1 MIARSFLPRL
11 LLARCAVIAAS
22 LITPAFAQGPLR
34 VGSTVERTL
43 RIDGK
48 RLTLPMGAWTVA
60 ADGASEWNDT
70 NLGAYG
76 YLRTVILFRVV
87 DGKLDTVLE
96 VNANVLPTLDGW
108 GMTSACARNDLVLAV
123 IRYRAGWD
131 GSCYFVTHTL
141 MARDTTPMWRRARD
155 FAGQNRLTVP
165 RMMLTAGFRSANR
178 TDVLDVRY
186 HFAGETR
193 GIGVE
198 SADRWKDSAWMAARL
213 EQDPRRTAFARAVS
227 DWAVGYSGVVD
238 AGLKNRVLTED
249 PVAMPE
255 AAKANAVV
263 DVVSRR
269 LAELELLRQGGAV
282 TQEEFDSQA
291 RALKEHGLGASS
303 NAPDLAT
310 VTAVKALSY
319 RIIVSIS
326 HIFVDYY
333 WTGNYVAT
341 GALEVLQIT
350 INSAKFYLHELG
362 WAKYKGVP
370 RTDAAR
376 VIDFKYIGVDV

>member
-1 MIARSFLPRL
+1 MIARLTMIRL
-11 LLARCAVIAAS
+11 ILAVAVLFGSATVA
-22 LITPAFAQGPLR
+22 LAQGPLR

-48 RLTLPMGAWTVA
+48 RITLPIGAWTVA
-60 ADGASEWNDT
+60 ADGASEWNDPT
-70 NLGAYG
+70 MGAYG

-108 GMTSACARNDLVLAV
+108 GMTAACARPDLVLSV

-141 MARDTTPMWRRARD
+141 MARDTTPIWRRARD
-155 FAGQNRLTVP
+155 FAAQNRMTVP
-165 RMMLTAGFRSANR
+165 RIMLTAGFRSANR

-193 GIGVE
+193 GVGVE
-198 SADRWKDSAWMAARL
+198 AADRWKDSAWMASRL
-213 EQDPRRTAFARAVS
+213 DQDPGRKAFARAVS

-255 AAKANAVV
+255 ANRGNAVV

-269 LAELELLRQGGAV
+269 LAELQLLRQGGAI
-282 TQEEFDSQA
+282 TPEDFEQQA
-291 RALKEHGLGASS
+291 LSLKGHGLGASS

-350 INSAKFYLHELG
+350 INSAKFYLHEIG
-362 WAKYKGVP
+362 WAKYKGMP

>member
-1 MIARSFLPRL
+1 MSVRFLMSRFV
-11 LLARCAVIAAS
+11 LALAAVLAFATV
-22 LITPAFAQGPLR
+22 TPAVAQGPLR
-34 VGSTVERTL
+34 IGSTVERTL

-48 RLTLPMGAWTVA
+48 QLTLPMGAWTVA

-70 NLGAYG
+70 SLGAYG

-87 DGKLDTVLE
+87 EGKLDAVLE
-96 VNANVLPTLDGW
+96 VNANVLPTMDGW
-108 GMTSACARNDLVLAV
+108 GMTAACARNDLVLAV
-123 IRYRAGWD
+123 TRYRAGWD

-155 FAGQNRLTVP
+155 FAAQNRLVVP
-165 RMMLTAGFRSANR
+165 RMMLSAGFRSANR

-198 SADRWKDSAWMAARL
+198 AADRWKDSAWMTQRL
-213 EQDPRRTAFARAVS
+213 EQDPRRNAFARAVS

-238 AGLKNRVLTED
+238 AGLKNRALTED

-255 AAKANAVV
+255 ASKANAVV
-263 DVVSRR
+263 DVISRR
-269 LAELELLRQGGAV
+269 QAELELLRQGGAISR
-282 TQEEFDSQA
+282 EDFDIQA
-291 RALKEHGLGASS
+291 RALKELGSGASS
-303 NAPDLAT
+303 NAQDLAT

-362 WAKYKGVP
+362 WARYKGIP